1 MVVDVLYSQAVLDV
15 LVPLVRGCKVGGLP
29 ETFVSE
35 VFPCVV
41 QRVLDSDDSSLLQ
54 VRRRRRGGGEEE
66 RKGGGEGGGEEERK
80 GGGEGGGEEGRE
92 EGRRSRVSRREG
104 KNWERERWG
113 EEGRIGVVGE
123 ERGGGHGSCVFSQ
136 CRMEESVLEH
146 LSRLAW
152 SSLLDGECHRLE
164 FAGRSLSHLSLPP
177 PSPQGGLIWTQR
189 SAVRG

>member
-66 RKGGGEGGGEEERK
+66 RKGGGEGGGEE
-80 GGGEGGGEEGRE
+80 GRE

-104 KNWERERWG
+104 KNW
-113 EEGRIGVVGE
+113 GR
-123 ERGGGHGSCVFSQ
+123 ERGGG
-136 CRMEESVLEH
+136 
-146 LSRLAW
+146 
-152 SSLLDGECHRLE
+152 GE
-164 FAGRSLSHLSLPP
+164 
-177 PSPQGGLIWTQR
+177 
-189 SAVRG
+189 